1 MQGDKIYTTYDMLEI
16 FPVMW
21 LEFLISTS
29 KVFEIG
35 FSELKGY
42 LVRLLHFCH
51 GCYLVKIILTS
62 DPLTTSNMAKT
73 VGATW
78 ELGKSA
84 GKKNGKRYL
93 GTGTTLITPD

>member
-1 MQGDKIYTTYDMLEI
+1 MLEI

-42 LVRLLHFCH
+42 LVRLFRFCH
-51 GCYLVKIILTS
+51 GCRLVKTILTS

-73 VGATW
+73 MGSTL
-78 ELGKSA
+78 ELGKCA
-84 GKKNGKRYL
+84 GEKGRKALPGAAVHKNEA
-93 GTGTTLITPD
+93 D

>member
-16 FPVMW
+16 FPVVW

-42 LVRLLHFCH
+42 LVRLLRFCH
-51 GCYLVKIILTS
+51 GCRLVKTILTS
-62 DPLTTSNMAKT
+62 DPSTTSNIAKT
-73 VGATW
+73 MW
-78 ELGKSA
+78 
-84 GKKNGKRYL
+84 
-93 GTGTTLITPD
+93 